1 MAPMSAKDKKKA
13 AMAAHAA
20 AKEAQEKG
28 EPVPAPNAKPESPR
42 TIRKRKANIP
52 APAALAVLR
61 AVQQDFQALRAKHEA
76 KVLQTAIRYD
86 SDGIPTPSRNR
97 ALFAYEDALL
107 KLLERLDAVHPENIG
122 AIREARKNN
131 IKTIQDRLAVLDR
144 VKKGETVEVPAD
156 LLDPV
161 EKTTSPTKAV
171 AAAKKAVRDASGSKK
186 SARSNGGSAL
196 ASRSGADSSSAV
208 LAVLGKL
215 ALALVVVASG
225 VFGFL
230 YYRGLQAHKQH

>member
-28 EPVPAPNAKPESPR
+28 EPMPSPAAKPETPR

-61 AVQQDFQALRAKHEA
+61 AVQQDFQALRLKHEA
-76 KVLQTAIRYD
+76 KVLRTAIRLD
-86 SDGIPTPSRNR
+86 SDGVPTPSRNR

-131 IKTIQDRLAVLDR
+131 IKNIQDRLAVLDR

-156 LLDPV
+156 LLDPP
-161 EKTTSPTKAV
+161 SAAAAAAGPAAAV
-171 AAAKKAVRDASGSKK
+171 TAAKKAAKDAARK
-186 SARSNGGSAL
+186 SART
-196 ASRSGADSSSAV
+196 GA
-208 LAVLGKL
+208 
-215 ALALVVVASG
+215 ALVSASESPAFSVIGKIALGLVVTASVG
-225 VFGFL
+225 VGFL
-230 YYRGLQAHKQH
+230 YYRGMQTHQQQQ

>member
-28 EPVPAPNAKPESPR
+28 EPVPSPAAKPETPR

-61 AVQQDFQALRAKHEA
+61 AVQQDFQALRLKHEA
-76 KVLQTAIRYD
+76 KVLRTAIRLD
-86 SDGIPTPSRNR
+86 SDGVPTPSRNR

-131 IKTIQDRLAVLDR
+131 IKNIQDRLAVLDR

-156 LLDPV
+156 LLDPP
-161 EKTTSPTKAV
+161 SAAAAGPAV
-171 AAAKKAVRDASGSKK
+171 AVTAAKKAAKDAGRK
-186 SARSNGGSAL
+186 SARTGAALVSA
-196 ASRSGADSSSAV
+196 SESSAFSV
-208 LAVLGKL
+208 IGKIALG
-215 ALALVVVASG
+215 LVVTASVG
-225 VFGFL
+225 VGFL
-230 YYRGLQAHKQH
+230 YYRGTQTHQHQQ